1 MAYAG
6 SAPLYL
12 AVFLWPSPFIAITIK
27 VAATFIAASGGGVAL
42 SAIQSFAEPHRRA
55 TAVSLVLFLSSL
67 LGLGAGPFAVGLIS
81 DLLEPRLGGESLRYA
96 LAIST
101 GALIWAG
108 GHFAMAARSARQDQ
122 I

>member
-1 MAYAG
+1 
-6 SAPLYL
+6 
-12 AVFLWPSPFIAITIK
+12 